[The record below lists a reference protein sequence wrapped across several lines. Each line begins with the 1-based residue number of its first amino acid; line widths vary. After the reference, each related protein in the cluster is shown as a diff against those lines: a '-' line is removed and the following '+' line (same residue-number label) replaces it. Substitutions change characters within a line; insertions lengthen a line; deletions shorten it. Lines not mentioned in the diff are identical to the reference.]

1 MAPKPV
7 KLPVVF
13 KSKGVTKTF
22 NRQPDG
28 RGQEG
33 DSIGV
38 WRDRATNSAWKLYPK
53 QANLTRVS
61 TYYYRAAVNG
71 LPMGDPS
78 FKEGS
83 VQQGTDN
90 ATNGFALVTRWLE
103 GIEFNFHTPPKP
115 FRVGLRDEKI
125 SQNKSSTQYKR
136 VKGGCVSADKVGLL
150 DIQGKVNGKDGAYEP
165 VAFFDIHTGNTSEQ
179 ARSLVEDITNWGTKP

>member
-1 MAPKPV
+1 MSELLAAKPV

-28 RGQEG
+28 RGKEG

-38 WRDRATNSAWKLYPK
+38 WKDGSSAWKLYPK
-53 QANLTRVS
+53 QADFTRVS
-61 TYYYRAAVNG
+61 TFYHEAAVNG

-83 VQQGTDN
+83 IQQGTDR
-90 ATNGFALVTRWLE
+90 ATNGFALVTRWLD
-103 GIEFNFHTPPKP
+103 GIEFNFHTPPKK
-115 FRVGLRDEKI
+115 FNTALRDEKI
-125 SQNKSSTQYKR
+125 SHSKSSTQYKR
-136 VKGGCVSADKVGLL
+136 YVHVSMLICFLTEFLLPESTVDVSAL
-150 DIQGKVNGKDGAYEP
+150 IRWAWW
-165 VAFFDIHTGNTSEQ
+165 TSKE
-179 ARSLVEDITNWGTKP
+179 R

>member
-1 MAPKPV
+1 V

-28 RGQEG
+28 RGKEG

-38 WRDRATNSAWKLYPK
+38 WKDGSSAWKLYPK
-53 QANLTRVS
+53 QADFTRLS
-61 TYYYRAAVNG
+61 TFYHQAAVNG

-83 VQQGTDN
+83 IQQGTDR
-90 ATNGFALVTRWLE
+90 ASNGFALVTRWLD
-103 GIEFNFHTPPKP
+103 GIEFNFHTPPKK
-115 FRVGLRDEKI
+115 FNTALRDEKI
-125 SQNKSSTQYKR
+125 SHSKSSTQYKR
-136 VKGGCVSADKVGLL
+136 IHGGCVSADKIGLV
-150 DIQGKVNGKDGAYEP
+150 DIQGKVNGKAGAYEP
-165 VAFFDIHTGNTSEQ
+165 VAFFDVHTSKTS
-179 ARSLVEDITNWGTKP
+179 RKR